1 VARRLRLLSLALS
14 GHPQR
19 EMPPDAVACGQ
30 NPNATNRRSL
40 IEIAALAAL
49 ALPIAAQSALGPPKR
64 QPADPRVV
72 HETLLGRSLLGRPIS
87 IFERGD
93 PTAAERILVV
103 GCIHGNE
110 SAGIAV
116 ANRLRSTPLP
126 PGLDLWVIPSANPD
140 GVARGTRTNGRGVD
154 LNRNF
159 GWRWRPIGRRGD
171 LQYSGAGPL
180 SEPET
185 RLLVGAINRIQ
196 PDVTIWFHQPI
207 GVVDASGGDLAVEQ
221 HFASAAG
228 MRVSRLA
235 RYPGG
240 VTNWQNANFPGTTA
254 FVVELPAGRLA
265 PKRAVQ
271 LAQAVVAE

>member
-1 VARRLRLLSLALS
+1 
-14 GHPQR
+14 
-19 EMPPDAVACGQ
+19 MPPEAVACGQ
-30 NPNATNRRSL
+30 NPTATNRSSL
-40 IEIAALAAL
+40 TVITAVVAL
-49 ALPIAAQSALGPPKR
+49 ALPIGARSSLGPPKR

-72 HETLLGRSLLGRPIS
+72 HESLLGRSLLGRRIS

-93 PTAAERILVV
+93 PTADRRILVV

-110 SAGIAV
+110 AAGIAV
-116 ANRLRSTPLP
+116 AKHLRSIPLP
-126 PGLDLWVIPSANPD
+126 TGLDLWVIPSANPD

-171 LQYSGAGPL
+171 LQYSGVGAL

-185 RLLVGAINRIQ
+185 RLLAKAIARIR

-207 GVVDASGGDLAVEQ
+207 GVVDASGGDVAVERR
-221 HFASAAG
+221 FADAAG
-228 MRVSRLA
+228 MRVLRLP

-240 VTNWQNANFPGTTA
+240 VTNWQNATFPGTTA

-265 PKRAVQ
+265 PERAVQ

>member
-1 VARRLRLLSLALS
+1 
-14 GHPQR
+14 
-19 EMPPDAVACGQ
+19 MPPDASACGQ
-30 NPNATNRRSL
+30 NPNATNRSSL
-40 IEIAALAAL
+40 TGICAVFAL

-72 HETLLGRSLLGRPIS
+72 HKSLLGRSLLGRPIS

-93 PTAAERILVV
+93 PTAARRVLVV

-110 SAGIAV
+110 AAGIAV

-126 PGLDLWVIPSANPD
+126 PGLDLWVIPNANPD

-185 RLLVGAINRIQ
+185 RLLARAISRVQ
-196 PDVTIWFHQPI
+196 PTVTIWFHQPI
-207 GVVDASGGDLAVEQ
+207 GVVDASGGVLAVERR
-221 HFASAAG
+221 FAGAAG
-228 MRVSRLA
+228 MRVLRLP

-265 PKRAVQ
+265 PRRAVQ
-271 LAQAVVAE
+271 LAEAVVAE

>member
-1 VARRLRLLSLALS
+1 MPTRRA
-14 GHPQR
+14 
-19 EMPPDAVACGQ
+19 ACGQ
-30 NPNATNRRSL
+30 NRNATNRSSL
-40 IEIAALAAL
+40 IASALVAL
-49 ALPIAAQSALGPPKR
+49 VLPIAAQSALGPPKR
-64 QPADPRVV
+64 QPADPGVV
-72 HETLLGRSLLGRPIS
+72 HESLLGRSLLGRPIA

-93 PTAAERILVV
+93 PTATRRILVV

-110 SAGIAV
+110 NAGIAV
-116 ANRLRSTPLP
+116 AKRLRSIPLSP
-126 PGLDLWVIPSANPD
+126 DLDLWVIPSANPD

-159 GWRWRPIGRRGD
+159 GWRWRPIGRPGD

-185 RLLVGAINRIQ
+185 RLLVEAINRIR

-207 GVVDASGGDLAVEQ
+207 GAVDVSGGDLAVERR
-221 HFASAAG
+221 FAAAAD
-228 MRVSRLA
+228 MRLLRLP

-240 VTNWQNANFPGTTA
+240 VTNWQNSNFPGTTA

-265 PKRAVQ
+265 PRRAVR
-271 LAQAVVAE
+271 LAQAVVAA

>member
-1 VARRLRLLSLALS
+1 
-14 GHPQR
+14 
-19 EMPPDAVACGQ
+19 MPADAVACGQ
-30 NPNATNRRSL
+30 NPTATNKSSL
-40 IEIAALAAL
+40 TGITAVLAL
-49 ALPIAAQSALGPPKR
+49 ALPIAAQGSIGPPKR

-72 HETLLGRSLLGRPIS
+72 HKSLLGRSLLGRPIS

-93 PTAAERILVV
+93 PTAVRRILVV

-110 SAGIAV
+110 AAGVAV
-116 ANRLRSTPLP
+116 ASRLRSAPLP

-140 GVARGTRTNGRGVD
+140 GVARGTRTNARGVD

-185 RLLVGAINRIQ
+185 RLLVGAINRIR

-207 GVVDASGGDLAVEQ
+207 GVVDASGGDLSVERR
-221 HFASAAG
+221 FAEAAA
-228 MRVSRLA
+228 MRVLRLP

-240 VTNWQNANFPGTTA
+240 VTNWQNANFPETTA

-265 PKRAVQ
+265 PERAVQ
-271 LAQAVVAE
+271 LAEAVVAE